1 MFGPER
7 DRTHSV
13 LLHLQGRG
21 AIIMI
26 ASAIAVNSCWIK
38 IYANTRA
45 KALIGNFKVELIVV
59 KVEFM
64 RTR

>member
-1 MFGPER
+1 MLEPER

-26 ASAIAVNSCWIK
+26 APAIAVNSCWIK
-38 IYANTRA
+38 TYANTRA
-45 KALIGNFKVELIVV
+45 KVLIGNLEAEFIGV